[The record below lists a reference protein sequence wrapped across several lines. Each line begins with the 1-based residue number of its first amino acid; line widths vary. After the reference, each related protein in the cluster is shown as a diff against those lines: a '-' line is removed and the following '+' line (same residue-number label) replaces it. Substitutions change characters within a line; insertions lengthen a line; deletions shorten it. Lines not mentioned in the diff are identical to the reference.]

1 MFISFSSYF
10 RSIDEHHQGPCQYIT
25 SVFYHKDSNRQMLW
39 SRNLLMPYHLARFNW
54 YQDSQQDCRSGG
66 IKNILDVF
74 EIDTKANFLET
85 LSGKSI
91 ISKKGGA
98 LCLPPTIVK
107 GSGNAERNA
116 LFCLFFIQNSVK
128 RLKWSFFYL
137 KWNFL

>member
-1 MFISFSSYF
+1 
-10 RSIDEHHQGPCQYIT
+10 
-25 SVFYHKDSNRQMLW
+25 MLW

-91 ISKKGGA
+91 ISRKGGA

-116 LFCLFFIQNSVK
+116 LFC
-128 RLKWSFFYL
+128 
-137 KWNFL
+137 

>member
-1 MFISFSSYF
+1 
-10 RSIDEHHQGPCQYIT
+10 
-25 SVFYHKDSNRQMLW
+25 MLW

-91 ISKKGGA
+91 KTLSGKSIISRKGGA

-116 LFCLFFIQNSVK
+116 LFC
-128 RLKWSFFYL
+128 
-137 KWNFL
+137 